1 VAIIDIHIHG
11 MAGCD
16 TKGAA
21 PQDILRIA
29 ESIGSHGVS
38 AFLPTIYSGSIDQMR
53 CDISAVKTAMEIQS
67 TEKKS
72 SEFGVLS
79 FGSINRKSKIAQ
91 WKSETRV
98 EENRELRI
106 SSIEEQVQMN
116 TAAAIL
122 GVNLEGPFLNP
133 VYAGV
138 LIKNSFLAP
147 KISDFEKLVE
157 GFGDIIKVITIAP
170 ELDGALNLIRFAA
183 DSGFI
188 VSMGHSGALYAEAE
202 AGFNAGAR
210 GITHIFN
217 AMRGIHHREPGIA
230 GFGLLNPHVYV
241 EVIADLFH
249 LHHKTKELV
258 FKIKKPE
265 KIIVVSDSIKA
276 TLADNG
282 KSPVCDPTGTL
293 SGGSIIITESAQ
305 NLVNLG
311 FPESIVKK
319 SISDNP
325 KKYLTS

>member
-1 VAIIDIHIHG
+1 MAIIDIHIHG
-11 MAGCD
+11 MAGYD

-29 ESIGSHGVS
+29 EIIGSHGVS

-53 CDISAVKTAMEIQS
+53 RDISAVKTAMEMQTALKSVSRLEVQGSRLEDNATHKKNVKQS
-67 TEKKS
+67 VHKGEPA
-72 SEFGVLS
+72 
-79 FGSINRKSKIAQ
+79 I
-91 WKSETRV
+91 
-98 EENRELRI
+98 
-106 SSIEEQVQMN
+106 
-116 TAAAIL
+116 IL

-157 GFGDIIKVITIAP
+157 GFGDIVKVITIAP

-183 DSGFI
+183 DSGVI

-230 GFGLLNPHVYV
+230 GFGLLSPHVYV

-249 LHHKTKELV
+249 LHRKTKELV

-276 TLADNG
+276 TLTDNG
-282 KSPVCDPTGTL
+282 KSPVRDPTGTL

-305 NLVNLG
+305 NLVDLG
-311 FPESIVKK
+311 FPESIVKQ